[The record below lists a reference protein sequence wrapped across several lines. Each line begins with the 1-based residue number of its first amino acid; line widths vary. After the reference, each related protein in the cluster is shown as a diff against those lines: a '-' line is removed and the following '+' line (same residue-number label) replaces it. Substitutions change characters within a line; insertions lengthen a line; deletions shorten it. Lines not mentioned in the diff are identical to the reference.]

1 MFAQKCDDRKMI
13 GFVYDNRQP
22 FDLFNKDMDLVR
34 MSLEKV
40 FQKHILKYHEYKSLN
55 DRRHQSLSFEG
66 HQYMVVK
73 SVFDDTFD
81 SEHIK
86 NCIIETIVS
95 PTFKMVK
102 QMEDNRYLAIK
113 WLIEFI
119 IYIIITC

>member
-1 MFAQKCDDRKMI
+1 MFAHKCDDTKMI
-13 GFVYDNRQP
+13 PFVYDNRQP
-22 FDLFNKDMDLVR
+22 FELFNKDMDLVR

-66 HQYMVVK
+66 HDYMVIK

-81 SEHIK
+81 SKHIQK
-86 NCIIETIVS
+86 CIIETIVS

-102 QMEDNRYLAIK
+102 QMDNNRYLAIK
-113 WLIEFI
+113 WLI
-119 IYIIITC
+119 